1 MARGL
6 ADAASLVR
14 LVEDAAETRLKR
26 WRDHSRLLRE
36 VAAFLVTERTGAGT
50 FAPRGVL
57 APRAAG
63 LLLPLALRRVF

>member
-14 LVEDAAETRLKR
+14 LVEDAAETRLRR

-50 FAPRGVL
+50 FAPRGLL
-57 APRAAG
+57 AP
-63 LLLPLALRRVF
+63 